1 MNFRSEH
8 YDHERKFLK
17 AIATFPEIKIKSL
30 AYVCFPD
37 ASEDVHAFNEE
48 GVALD
53 PELPVASVGKQVG
66 DQLVAKI
73 YWYPTVPPEVARVV
87 PPPPIPAPGVASG
100 APPTARPGGGD
111 GMPGSS
117 SGPDAPPVAAVP
129 KVTVTVMQGRKKEP
143 VLFDAGKT
151 IADFKSHLEKNP
163 VGLKGTVTAARMTFL
178 DGNKEPMPDETVI
191 DKDMVVLITLSNAY
205 LKREASSTDSEAPAA
220 KKQREGK
227 DFMKKVFEG
236 HPINTDLELD
246 MVRAEKYL
254 LQCQFYYHQRQGHRE
269 VSCDISEKLK
279 VLNLAI
285 RNLLQHQDTRVN
297 LLMNHERRATE
308 TSVGFDQA
316 MHLASEALTQVTE
329 AFRNME
335 QLSSTAAQDA
345 YSAP

>member
-8 YDHERKFLK
+8 YDHDRKFLK

-87 PPPPIPAPGVASG
+87 PPPPIPTPGVASG

-129 KVTVTVMQGRKKEP
+129 KVTVTVAQGRKKVP
-143 VLFDAGKT
+143 C
-151 IADFKSHLEKNP
+151 
-163 VGLKGTVTAARMTFL
+163 R
-178 DGNKEPMPDETVI
+178 
-191 DKDMVVLITLSNAY
+191 
-205 LKREASSTDSEAPAA
+205 STRGRPSP
-220 KKQREGK
+220 
-227 DFMKKVFEG
+227 
-236 HPINTDLELD
+236 T
-246 MVRAEKYL
+246 
-254 LQCQFYYHQRQGHRE
+254 
-269 VSCDISEKLK
+269 S
-279 VLNLAI
+279 
-285 RNLLQHQDTRVN
+285 
-297 LLMNHERRATE
+297 RATWRR
-308 TSVGFDQA
+308 TPWA
-316 MHLASEALTQVTE
+316 
-329 AFRNME
+329 
-335 QLSSTAAQDA
+335 
-345 YSAP
+345 